1 MIRKSLG
8 ELAALVGGEVVGDPA
23 IEVSGAADIADACE
37 GDIVFAESPKHLTH
51 ALKSA
56 AVAVI
61 ARPEALNSHKPLIRT
76 ANPRLAFAKVLGALA
91 PSSERPLGIHPT
103 ASVGSN
109 LQSGDGLSVG
119 SNAFIGDDV
128 SLGSD
133 VWIHPLVYIGN
144 NVRIGSG
151 CVLHPSVSILDNVTI
166 GDNVIIHAGAVVGS
180 DGFGYTLAGTEHF
193 KIPQVGTVVIGDDVE
208 IGANVTI
215 DRARTG
221 KTVIGRGTKIDNL
234 VHIAHNVALGR
245 HCIITGQVGFAGS
258 TRVGDY
264 CVVAAQSGIADHL
277 KIGHQVTI
285 GAKSGVMRDI
295 PDGAKVLGIP
305 AVPDQQA
312 KRQIIA
318 AQHLPELLRRMRELE
333 KQVEQLQAK
342 VNG

>member
-234 VHIAHNVALGR
+234 VHIAHNVTIGEN
-245 HCIITGQVGFAGS
+245 CIIVAQVGISG
-258 TRVGDY
+258 TVKVGDN
-264 CVVAAQSGIADHL
+264 VVFGGQSGVKDH
-277 KIGHQVTI
+277 VTI
-285 GAKSGVMRDI
+285 GDNSMVCARAGIIGDVPRDSHVSGM
-295 PDGAKVLGIP
+295 P
-305 AVPDQQA
+305 AVPHNEQMRAQA
-312 KRQIIA
+312 ALLR
-318 AQHLPELLRRMRELE
+318 LPELLKTIRSLE
-333 KQVEQLQAK
+333 KRIKALEEDAE
-342 VNG
+342 

>member
-234 VHIAHNVALGR
+234 VHIAHNVTIGEN
-245 HCIITGQVGFAGS
+245 CIIVAQVGISG
-258 TRVGDY
+258 TVKVGDN
-264 CVVAAQSGIADHL
+264 VVFGGQSGVKDH
-277 KIGHQVTI
+277 VTI
-285 GAKSGVMRDI
+285 GDNSMVCARAGIIGDVPRDSHVSGM
-295 PDGAKVLGIP
+295 P
-305 AVPDQQA
+305 AVPHNEQMRAQA
-312 KRQIIA
+312 ALLR
-318 AQHLPELLRRMRELE
+318 LPELLKTIRNLE
-333 KQVEQLQAK
+333 KRIKALEEDAE
-342 VNG
+342 